1 MLTSD
6 GVTDKKTN
14 DHDIIYTLRTAHQNQ
29 TQLNIMADQKANILI
44 GVMVIGMTLFL
55 TKLSSNDGIRTEL
68 LWILVVFYSFGLVSV
83 LLALL
88 TLLPRL
94 LPSRRKQAFTGIPN
108 SLFFGF
114 FTGMSED
121 AFVEHLDE
129 RLNSEHGAREL
140 LIRDLHQI
148 GKVLNHKYTLLRYA
162 YLSAVAG
169 VVLPTLGYL
178 VFLGIRS

>member
-1 MLTSD
+1 MTVQDLI
-6 GVTDKKTN
+6 TDKKTN

-55 TKLSSNDGIRTEL
+55 TKLSSDDGIRPEL
-68 LWILVVFYSFGLVSV
+68 LWILVAFYSFGTVSV
-83 LLALL
+83 LLALV

-94 LPSRRKQAFTGIPN
+94 WPRRKKSAVEAIPN

-114 FTGMSED
+114 FTTMSED
-121 AFVEHLDE
+121 CFVEHLE
-129 RLNSEHGAREL
+129 GRLNSEHGAREL

-148 GKVLNHKYTLLRYA
+148 GKVLNHKYILLRYA

-169 VVLPTLGYL
+169 VIMPTIGYL
-178 VFLGIRS
+178 IFIAMK